1 MVFISREALSPKM
14 DFRNLLIFILLLCF
28 LILFCC
34 ELLVGVDLSH
44 RPRGR
49 TKELLSYSL

>member
-28 LILFCC
+28 LILFCY
-34 ELLVGVDLSH
+34 ELLVGVELSH

-49 TKELLSYSL
+49 TRELLSYSL